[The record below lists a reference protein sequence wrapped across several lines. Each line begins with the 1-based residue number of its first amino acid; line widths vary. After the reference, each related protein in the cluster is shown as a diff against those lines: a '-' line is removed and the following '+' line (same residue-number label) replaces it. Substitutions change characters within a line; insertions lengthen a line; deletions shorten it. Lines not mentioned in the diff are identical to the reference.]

1 MVIDIR
7 DCGLRMLAAAAALA
21 VGLAGAVAQ
30 TSPAP
35 AAPAP
40 AVPAAPTPAAPPAG
54 PQGLSSPVAPAPAAP
69 LPGVSGPV
77 EMTLAPRP
85 VLSLA
90 GESTWDDGFENLR
103 TAFQKLRDEA
113 GKRGLAVSGRPQA
126 LFLSTDDNGFKY
138 EAMLDI
144 PATTALQETPA
155 GGVRVKLT
163 PEGRTLKFTH
173 VGAYDEIDTTYEAIT
188 AYLDEKGLVA
198 RNLFIEEYM
207 NDPAASDDVTLEM
220 NIYVLV
226 N

>member
-1 MVIDIR
+1 MFQTLIR
-7 DCGLRMLAAAAALA
+7 SVSRPGLVASGLVASGFVAAVLLAAGLQVPVALA
-21 VGLAGAVAQ
+21 QA
-30 TSPAP
+30 PAP
-35 AAPAP
+35 PASQAPPAP
-40 AVPAAPTPAAPPAG
+40 AV
-54 PQGLSSPVAPAPAAP
+54 SAP
-69 LPGVSGPV
+69 LPGVSGPT
-77 EMTLAPRP
+77 EMVMAPRA
-85 VLSLA
+85 VLALA
-90 GESTWDDGFENLR
+90 GESNWDDGFDNLR
-103 TAFQKLRDEA
+103 AAFAKLREEA
-113 GKRGLAVSGRPQA
+113 GKRNLAVSGRPQA

-138 EAMLDI
+138 EAMVLI
-144 PATTALQETPA
+144 PPTTALQETPA

-207 NDPAASDDVTLEM
+207 NDPATSEDVSLEM